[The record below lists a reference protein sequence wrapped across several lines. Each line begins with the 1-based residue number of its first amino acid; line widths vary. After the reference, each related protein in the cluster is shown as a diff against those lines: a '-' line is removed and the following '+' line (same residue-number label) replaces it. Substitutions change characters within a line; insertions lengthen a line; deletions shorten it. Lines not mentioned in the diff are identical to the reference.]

1 MTTRLTFPASM
12 FSVVCQRCGSTMRK
26 NADSCPNCGAD
37 RTAALG
43 ARRAAAPASANSG
56 MFEQTASASAAA
68 SASAGASLDGADR
81 AEPTLR
87 PGWPAWDAKRASERI
102 AQKAAEYRA
111 RRAEMHARSAYADSS
126 NDPDALPGSDRWS
139 RNKTFI
145 AAACGAVLL
154 AGAAFYLQQSGSSDS
169 GDTDSADHSVSG
181 AIDAKVGSLVRGA
194 IDTGN
199 TATTAITPA
208 RRTPSEPRALTPGDP
223 LSGVRTALDQHDLG
237 AARARL
243 KALPAQQQ
251 TREEY
256 EALKDE
262 MIKRELQRDAALQ
275 LARACERTSA
285 WACVQQNAGEALALD
300 GGNIESQAMLE
311 RVISHAGWLAPSASA
326 ALAKK
331 TPSAP
336 AANAT
341 APAPSVN
348 AANTT
353 PKPVV
358 GAPAQANV
366 AAAAPAAKPNSAA
379 QKAAERQRA
388 AQRTAAA
395 RAAAEEARADSAYD
409 SRAEKIAR
417 AQVATNA
424 ITAATVAPS
433 PSVVAKVPAPAVVTP
448 PTQVQAPTQMQAAAQ
463 QPAQPAVRTTPA
475 PAAQAATQAPAP
487 APTQAATQAQPA
499 VKTPAPAAQAAAP
512 RAPYYLGEEEPK
524 SSAPSAQPAARAANP
539 RTPYYLGEDPPQQ
552 AAPAVRSAVPRPP
565 QSTGQSSSIEPSALT
580 VPTTAATTS
589 AATTAAVPKPPA
601 AVAQPMPNVVAP
613 RAAAAAATATA
624 TAPPAAATV
633 SPATTPAVAPRSAQS
648 AATAASPQF
657 APMPAGAH
665 LDSDKSEELE
675 RAIKQYGWSS
685 NGDSS
690 RSQKPLQ

>member
-68 SASAGASLDGADR
+68 SASAGASLGGADR

-126 NDPDALPGSDRWS
+126 NDPDALPGSERWS

-169 GDTDSADHSVSG
+169 DNAASADHSVSG
-181 AIDAKVGSLVRGA
+181 AIDSKVGSLARGA
-194 IDTGN
+194 IDTGD

-208 RRTPSEPRALTPGDP
+208 RRTPSEPRALASGDP

-336 AANAT
+336 ATNAT
-341 APAPSVN
+341 APVPSVN
-348 AANTT
+348 TANTT
-353 PKPVV
+353 PKPAV

-366 AAAAPAAKPNSAA
+366 AAVAPAANPNSAA

-433 PSVVAKVPAPAVVTP
+433 PSVVAKVPVPAVVAP
-448 PTQVQAPTQMQAAAQ
+448 PAQVQVQAPAQ
-463 QPAQPAVRTTPA
+463 
-475 PAAQAATQAPAP
+475 
-487 APTQAATQAQPA
+487 TQAATQAQSPA
-499 VKTPAPAAQAAAP
+499 QPTAKAPAPAAQAAAP

-524 SSAPSAQPAARAANP
+524 SSAPSAQPATRAANP
-539 RTPYYLGEDPPQQ
+539 RTPYYLGEDPPEQ
-552 AAPAVRSAVPRPP
+552 AAPAVRSAVPRAPP
-565 QSTGQSSSIEPSALT
+565 STGQSSSIEPSALT
-580 VPTTAATTS
+580 VPTTAATTP

-624 TAPPAAATV
+624 TAGTPAAATV
-633 SPATTPAVAPRSAQS
+633 SPATTPAVATRSAQS
-648 AATAASPQF
+648 ATTTASSQF

-665 LDSDKSEELE
+665 PDSDKSEELE

-690 RSQKPLQ
+690 RSQKPSQ

>member
-43 ARRAAAPASANSG
+43 ARRAAAPASANTG

-68 SASAGASLDGADR
+68 SASAGASLGGGDR
-81 AEPTLR
+81 AEPSLR

-145 AAACGAVLL
+145 AAACGVVLL
-154 AGAAFYLQQSGSSDS
+154 AGAAFYLQQSGNSD
-169 GDTDSADHSVSG
+169 GDNAASADHSVSG
-181 AIDAKVGSLVRGA
+181 AIDSKVGPLVRGA

-199 TATTAITPA
+199 PANNSITPA
-208 RRTPSEPRALTPGDP
+208 RRAPAEPRALASGDP
-223 LSGVRTALDQHDLG
+223 LSSVRTALDQHDLG

-251 TREEY
+251 AREEY
-256 EALKDE
+256 ETLKDE
-262 MIKRELQRDAALQ
+262 LVKRELQRDAALQ

-300 GGNIESQAMLE
+300 GGNVESQAMLE
-311 RVISHAGWLAPSASA
+311 HVISHAGWLAPSASA

-331 TPSAP
+331 TPSGPTAD
-336 AANAT
+336 AT
-341 APAPSVN
+341 APAPSAN

-353 PKPVV
+353 PKPAV

-379 QKAAERQRA
+379 QRAAERQRA
-388 AQRTAAA
+388 AQRSAAA
-395 RAAAEEARADSAYD
+395 RAAAEEARADAAYD

-433 PSVVAKVPAPAVVTP
+433 PSVVTKVPAPAVVAP
-448 PTQVQAPTQMQAAAQ
+448 PAQVQAPAQTQAAAQ
-463 QPAQPAVRTTPA
+463 PPAQPAVRTMPA

-487 APTQAATQAQPA
+487 TQSATQAQPA
-499 VKTPAPAAQAAAP
+499 VKAPAPAAQAAAP

-524 SSAPSAQPAARAANP
+524 SSAPSAQPATRAANP

-580 VPTTAATTS
+580 VPTTAATTP
-589 AATTAAVPKPPA
+589 AATTAAAPKPPA

-624 TAPPAAATV
+624 ATGTPAAATV
-633 SPATTPAVAPRSAQS
+633 SPATTPAVSTRSAQS

-690 RSQKPLQ
+690 RSQKPSQ